1 MPYASCLPFLLV
13 ASLAF
18 AQARPSPTTP
28 GVWKA
33 RESFDGDLSG
43 TGAAPAE
50 VKALLGN
57 MEALRALIMASPAVA
72 HPVGYNASLSG
83 YLEPFQVV
91 ERPDLKGRDYPL
103 SAWFWFGAFPQ
114 EFRDD
119 GRVSWGETE
128 LMPFMVNTLPRWQ
141 TLKGRDWQDVTT
153 DVVLHPAHHRQGF
166 AGLPWFGSILVLK
179 KNPKLLWSPVNL
191 RETFQLVV
199 AQRKKDVGQFE
210 DALAR
215 VNDSHKAWTAERA
228 KRQQI
233 QKSLAPSQKDPQAY
247 LAQAVELERHE
258 ETIYREKLAELT
270 PTADRGWAAALAR
283 LSEAEQDL
291 GSLSTA
297 QAAVPACL
305 LQRTEVEARPLSR
318 FGAATTPGC
327 HPVIRP
333 NWDYFDRS
341 LPRSAIQLITIGAID
356 ECLGDPKAASGP
368 NRYGCP
374 TNVALLQNLDWEQW
388 KALIK

>member
-13 ASLAF
+13 ASIAF
-18 AQARPSPTTP
+18 AQSPTTP

-33 RESFDGDLSG
+33 REKFDGDLSG
-43 TGAAPAE
+43 TGATAAE

-57 MEALRALIMASPAVA
+57 MESLRELIMASPAVA

-83 YLEPFQVV
+83 HLEPFLVV

-103 SAWFWFGAFPQ
+103 SARFWFGAFPQ
-114 EFRDD
+114 EFSAD
-119 GRVSWGETE
+119 GRVAWGEAV
-128 LMPFMVNTLPRWQ
+128 LMPFMVNTLPRWPA
-141 TLKGRDWQDVTT
+141 LKGRDWKDITT
-153 DVVLHPAHHRQGF
+153 DVVLHPARHGQGF
-166 AGLPWFGSILVLK
+166 AGLPWFGNVLVLK
-179 KNPKLLWSPVNL
+179 KNPKLLWTPVSL

-199 AQRKKDVGQFE
+199 AQRKKDVGEFE
-210 DALAR
+210 EALAR
-215 VNDSHKAWTAERA
+215 VNNEHKAWTAQRA
-228 KRQQI
+228 ERQQM

-247 LAQAVELERHE
+247 LAQAAELERYE

-270 PTADRGWAAALAR
+270 PTADRFWAAALAR
-283 LSEAEQDL
+283 LSEAQQDL

-297 QAAVPACL
+297 QAAAPACL
-305 LQRTEVEARPLSR
+305 LQRTEVDARPLSR
-318 FGAATTPGC
+318 FVAATTPGC
-327 HPVIRP
+327 RPVIRP

-341 LPRSAIQLITIGAID
+341 LPRTAIQLITIGSID
-356 ECLGDPKAASGP
+356 ECVGDPKAVSGP

-388 KALIK
+388 KALIDK